1 MQEHMCVLLA
11 AATEAAMLM
20 LMLSHTSKRVTLCRV
35 AAGSPGVCDCCTA
48 CVPAAP
54 LAPRSPSF

>member
-1 MQEHMCVLLA
+1 VLLA